1 MNVLHLA
8 SSNRWTGAA
17 APAFAEV
24 EALRAAGINAHYA
37 YVGGYRLEEK
47 IGSLDYAHAVIGKSQ
62 DPINFASSV
71 RAIRT
76 LCSRLGIEVLHA
88 HLTHD
93 HALARI
99 SRMGNHHLQLVRT
112 FHSRRALRRDPLTRL
127 LIAGSTICIVNESFA
142 GQGCAATRRTFF
154 TPPPLD
160 SRQFNPD
167 GSDMRS
173 AYGIDSDAPVVVVIG
188 KVAPG
193 RGFEDA
199 MRAFAR
205 IRASVP
211 AARLLI
217 IGHGPH
223 QRVLESLSSVLGLAD
238 SVIWAGYHEEDL
250 AEHYRTGDVML
261 FTAAGSDEGHRAVL
275 EAMGCGVPVASY
287 DIPGVRAL
295 FGSLAERLISPGINP
310 EALASR
316 AVSLLQVRSS
326 RSRQEAVEA
335 AKPFQFAEAAVRLLN
350 VYEHAAAR
358 TRLGP

>member
-47 IGSLDYAHAVIGKSQ
+47 IGSLDYAHAVIGKGQ
-62 DPINFASSV
+62 DPLNFASSV
-71 RAIRT
+71 RAIRR
-76 LCSRLGIEVLHA
+76 LCSRLSIDVLHA

-99 SRMGNHHLQLVRT
+99 SRMGNPRMQLVRT

-127 LIAGSTICIVNESFA
+127 LIAGSTICIVNDSFA
-142 GQGCAATRRTFF
+142 REGCAASRRTFF

-160 SRQFNPD
+160 TSQFNPE
-167 GSDMRS
+167 GPGMRS

-188 KVAPG
+188 KVAPE

-199 MRAFAR
+199 MRTFAR
-205 IRASVP
+205 IRESVP
-211 AARLLI
+211 KARLLM

-223 QRVLESLSSVLGLAD
+223 QRVLESLSSVLAIAE
-238 SVIWAGYHEEDL
+238 SVIWAGYHEDDL

-261 FTAAGSDEGHRAVL
+261 FTATGSDEGHRAVL
-275 EAMGCGVPVASY
+275 EAMGCGVPVVSY
-287 DIPGVRAL
+287 DIAGVRAL
-295 FGSLAERLISPGINP
+295 FGPLAEKLLSPASSP
-310 EALASR
+310 ESLASR
-316 AVSLLQVRSS
+316 AFSILENRSS
-326 RSRQEAVEA
+326 ILRQEVVEA
-335 AKPFQFAEAAVRLLN
+335 TRRFHFDKAAERLLE
-350 VYEHAAAR
+350 VYSN
-358 TRLGP
+358 G